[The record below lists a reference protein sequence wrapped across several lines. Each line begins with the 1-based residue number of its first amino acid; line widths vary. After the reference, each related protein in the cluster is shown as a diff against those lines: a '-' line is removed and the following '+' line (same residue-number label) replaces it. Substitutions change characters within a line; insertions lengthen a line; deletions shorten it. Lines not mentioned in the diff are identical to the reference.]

1 MPLIDFILDLAAL
14 FLWLNW
20 LSIHFDPLALT
31 PAASLVSTLKK
42 ADPSGPRRAKFLA
55 GLLVLLFVRA
65 WIYCQVGAA
74 VSWTPKINL
83 VFTSLPFRADYFTH
97 MLLFSLLG
105 FLLVLGDFY
114 LWLLLL
120 SVANRNLPDTDPL
133 QRLVRLQ
140 LKWIERWPAYVK
152 LLLPVFLGGLLW
164 LTLHPVL
171 VHLAIVPGMKST
183 DQLLAQATLIGL
195 GTYLNW
201 KYLIAAILFLH
212 LLGSYVYFGE
222 HPAWS
227 FINHTARNLLSPLRW
242 LPVRFGKVDLL
253 PLAGIALVIL
263 VPELF
268 SHAPQWPS
276 QLVRFNHWLSGLL
289 PF

>member
-1 MPLIDFILDLAAL
+1 MALIHFILNLAAL

-20 LSIHFDPLALT
+20 LSIQFDPLARSR
-31 PAASLVSTLKK
+31 AASLVGTLKK
-42 ADPSGPRRAKFLA
+42 ADPSGPRRGKFLA
-55 GLLVLLFVRA
+55 GLLALLLVRA
-65 WIYCQVGAA
+65 WIYCQIGAD

-83 VFTSLPFRADYFTH
+83 VFTSLPFRSDYFTH

-120 SVANRNLPDTDPL
+120 SAANHRVPEADPL
-133 QRLVRLQ
+133 QRVVRLL
-140 LKWIERWPAYVK
+140 LKWIERWPAPVK
-152 LLLPVFLGGLLW
+152 MLLPAMFGGMFW
-164 LTLHPVL
+164 IALHPVL
-171 VHLAIVPGMKST
+171 ARLAIVPEIKST
-183 DQLLAQATLIGL
+183 AQLLAQAALIGL
-195 GTYLNW
+195 GTYLDW
-201 KYLIAAILFLH
+201 KYLIATVLFLH

-222 HPAWS
+222 HPVWS
-227 FINHTARNLLSPLRW
+227 FINLTARNLLSPLRW
-242 LPVRFGKVDLL
+242 LPLRFGKVDLL

-268 SHAPQWPS
+268 SHPPRWLPQ
-276 QLVRFNHWLSGLL
+276 LAHFNQWLSRLL